1 MSAIG
6 CQEFLSRLDDW
17 MEGKRPADTQ
27 AHWRECSRCRS
38 VAGDFEAIR
47 EAARATA
54 VFDAEPSPHVWPA
67 LRAQL
72 EQEGLI
78 HDRRERRAAGWRE
91 RLGAA
96 FGIHPRPV
104 LAGAYLTALVAVGV
118 ALVLPTGRQS
128 SENPWMAHTRT
139 ATEPLQAHL
148 ASAAHDTISSLQSS
162 DPVVAASL
170 HQNLAIVDNYIAL
183 CEKSVSEEPDN
194 EVARDYLYD
203 AYHQKA
209 ALVAQMMERGEY
221 GP

>member
-1 MSAIG
+1 MSAMG
-6 CQEFLSRLDDW
+6 CQDFLSCLEEW
-17 MEGKRPADTQ
+17 MDGERPADAR
-27 AHWRECSRCRS
+27 AHLRDCPRCRS
-38 VAGDFEAIR
+38 LVGDFEAIR

-54 VFDAEPSPHVWPA
+54 VLDEPPPRVWQA
-67 LRAQL
+67 LRVQL

-78 HDRRERRAAGWRE
+78 HDDRDRRARGWRKW
-91 RLGAA
+91 LGDV
-96 FGIHPRPV
+96 FEIHPRPV
-104 LAGAYLTALVAVGV
+104 LAGAYLAAVVAAAV
-118 ALVLPTGRQS
+118 ALVVPARQAG
-128 SENPWMAHTRT
+128 ENPWVTHTRT
-139 ATEPLQAHL
+139 ATQPLQAHL
-148 ASAAHDTISSLQSS
+148 ASAAHDTFSSLQSS

-183 CEKSVSEEPDN
+183 CEKSVSEEPDS